1 MGLCNSRAFPD
12 MGRIYL
18 LRNISDCINAFLP
31 LLNTKYEI
39 VLGRK
44 GVAVTLNI
52 IFHKKDCYH
61 LMGLQ
66 YLKDRPELNRD
77 REKIFNEII
86 DGVIRIS
93 KLESSV
99 FYKKIEERVHFLPL
113 LEEILDCNDTIF
125 KYNKKSNVYSMI
137 DADYLL
143 KNSVKSR
150 NVFLFLSRKKMIHI
164 FADHF
169 SLKIKWIIQKIKL
182 HGLCYTKGKLIQR
195 QEKKSYCMIK

>member
-1 MGLCNSRAFPD
+1 M
-12 MGRIYL
+12 
-18 LRNISDCINAFLP
+18 RNILDCINAFLP

-39 VLGRK
+39 VLGRR

-86 DGVIRIS
+86 NGVIPIS

-150 NVFLFLSRKKMIHI
+150 PVFLFLSRKKDDTYFCRSFFPQNKM
-164 FADHF
+164 D
-169 SLKIKWIIQKIKL
+169 
-182 HGLCYTKGKLIQR
+182 YTKNQASWTLLY
-195 QEKKSYCMIK
+195 KKKINTKTGEEIILYDKMNDYILQDIPRSTR